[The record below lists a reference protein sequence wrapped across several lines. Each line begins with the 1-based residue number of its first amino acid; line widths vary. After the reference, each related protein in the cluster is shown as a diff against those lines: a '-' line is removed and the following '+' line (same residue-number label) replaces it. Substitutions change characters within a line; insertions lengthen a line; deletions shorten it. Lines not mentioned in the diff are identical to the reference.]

1 MDPVAEV
8 IGSETLTHSEPSG
21 FAFSK
26 HTGFVHK
33 VLVPSAQSHVITG

>member
-33 VLVPSAQSHVITG
+33 VFVVSAHSHIISG